1 MSILTRTAGVALAVL
16 LMSSPPALAD
26 DLPAVSAPAVSAPV
40 PEGSTDVPY
49 PPGAAGEATVVLE
62 LVVEKDGS
70 VSSASVIEGSEPFAE
85 HARAAVLGWRF
96 APARRGQ
103 VAVGAR
109 IRAKVVFSPEASASP
124 VAAPS
129 LTPAVDPSEQS
140 PPPVEPEQPVEIIV
154 SGVRREVGQT
164 TLSTEEV
171 RELPGAFG
179 DAFRAIEVLPGVTPL
194 VSGIPYFYVRAAP
207 PNNSGYYVD
216 GVRIPLLFHLAIGQG
231 VIHRGLIERLDFF
244 PSAAPAR
251 YGGSAGGIIV
261 GQTREP
267 AKEFH
272 GEANLRLIDAGA
284 LLEAPFANGRGSA
297 LVAGRYGYPG
307 PILSAASPEI
317 VLGYWDYQARTTWQP
332 TPRDTL
338 GLFAFGAHDYLAT
351 RSPSRDPE
359 ARNKLVEQFVSDFH
373 RLDLRYDHA
382 TQSGRSRLAATAG
395 YDSQGSAPTYVTNY
409 SAGLRFELEQDL
421 SETVR
426 VRTGAEG
433 RFDEYRMRFTA
444 SEPGEPAVPSSAN
457 PPPTNLYSAV
467 HADMVLRLAP
477 QVELVPGARAE
488 VFASARDQE
497 APGTGRTKTA
507 VPAIGPRLSARI
519 TLAKGVAWLSNFGL
533 SHQYPSLRVGEI
545 PAPFLTVPGFP
556 FGVRRLQTA
565 AQASS
570 GFEVGLPAGITATA
584 TGFYTRFTGLTD
596 LTSECVRD
604 ELVVTMVPPG
614 GTATPPQDL
623 PYVCPNN
630 QPVSGRG
637 YGLELLVRTPVSKR
651 LSGWLSY
658 TLSRSTREA
667 HFATRDGADT
677 VETVPSDFDRTHV
690 FNASLSYDL
699 GRRWRAGGR
708 FLFYTGTPYSALDGS
723 WPVPPYNAYR
733 NPAFYRLDFRLEKR
747 WRLGQTGSIAW
758 VLEGQNVTLRK
769 EVTGLGKDCES
780 IGEAGGAGTVTCKQA
795 TIGPITIPSTGVE
808 LYF

>member
-1 MSILTRTAGVALAVL
+1 MSILARTAGVALAVL
-16 LMSSPPALAD
+16 LMSSPPALAE
-26 DLPAVSAPAVSAPV
+26 DLPAVSAPV

-62 LVVEKDGS
+62 LIVEKDGS
-70 VSSASVIEGSEPFAE
+70 VSRASVIEGSEPFAE
-85 HARAAVLGWRF
+85 HARVAVLGWRF

-109 IRAKVVFSPEASASP
+109 IRAKVVFRPEASASP

-129 LTPAVDPSEQS
+129 LTPTVDPSEQS

-179 DAFRAIEVLPGVTPL
+179 DAFRAIEILPGVTPL
-194 VSGIPYFYVRAAP
+194 VSGFPYFYVRGAP
-207 PNNSGYYVD
+207 PNNSAYFID
-216 GVRIPLLFHLAIGQG
+216 GVRIPILFHLAIGQG
-231 VIHRGLIERLDFF
+231 VIHQGLIERLDFF

-267 AKEFH
+267 AKAFH

-284 LLEAPFANGRGSA
+284 LLEAPFAEGRGSA

-307 PILSAASPEI
+307 PILSAASPDI
-317 VLGYWDYQARTTWQP
+317 ALGYWDYQARTTWQL
-332 TPRDTL
+332 TPHDTL

-351 RSPSRDPE
+351 RSSSPDPE
-359 ARNKLVEQFVSDFH
+359 AREKFEEQFVSDFH

-382 TQSGRSRLAATAG
+382 TQSGRVRLAATGG

-409 SAGLRFELEQDL
+409 SAALRFELEQEL
-421 SETVR
+421 SKAVR
-426 VRTGAEG
+426 IRAGAEG
-433 RFDEYRMRFTA
+433 RRDEYRMRLTA
-444 SEPGEPAVPSSAN
+444 GEHGEPAIPSTSY

-467 HADMVLRLAP
+467 HADMVLRLTP
-477 QVELVPGARAE
+477 RVELVPGARAE
-488 VFASARDQE
+488 MFASSRDQE
-497 APGTGRTKTA
+497 APSTGRTRTV
-507 VPAIGPRLSARI
+507 VPAISPRLSARI
-519 TLAKGVAWLSNFGL
+519 TLTKGLAWLSNLGL

-545 PAPFLTVPGFP
+545 PAAFLTVPGFP

-570 GFEVGLPAGITATA
+570 GFEVGLPAEITATA

-596 LTSECVRD
+596 LTSECIQD
-604 ELVVTMVPPG
+604 ELVFGMVEPGAPP
-614 GTATPPQDL
+614 TPPEAL

-630 QPVSGRG
+630 EPVTGRG

-667 HFATRDGADT
+667 HFVTREGL
-677 VETVPSDFDRTHV
+677 ETIESVPSDFDRTHI
-690 FNASLSYDL
+690 FNASLSFDL

-708 FLFYTGTPYSALDGS
+708 FLFYTGTPYSAFDGS

-733 NPAFYRLDFRLEKR
+733 TPAFHRVDFRLEKR
-747 WRLGQTGSIAW
+747 WQLGQTGSIAW

-769 EVTGLGKDCES
+769 EVTGLGKDCEV
-780 IGEAGGAGTVTCKQA
+780 IGAAGGDGTVTCKQA
-795 TIGPITIPSTGVE
+795 TIGPITIPSMGVE
-808 LYF
+808 VYF